1 MQREPIVAVAT
12 PYGEGAIGLVRLS
25 GKGVIDIAGRFFKT
39 KGDIKP
45 RFAHYGELIDSEGK
59 IIDEG
64 LLLYFKAPNSY
75 TGEDVVEISLHGNPM
90 ILRDAI
96 KLFLSAGCRLAEP
109 GEFTKR
115 AFLNGKI
122 DLTQAEA
129 VAELITSKSELA
141 RRNALRQLKGE
152 LSKEVNR
159 LRGSLL
165 ELCAYLEADIE
176 FSEEDIPTITKEQVI
191 ARVKEVLEA
200 INRLL
205 ETAKTGKFLREGI
218 KLAIVGRPNV
228 GKSSLFNALL
238 RRERAIVTDIE
249 GTTRDFL
256 EESVSLKGV
265 PVVLVDT
272 AGMRETQDPVERIG
286 VERSEEKVREA
297 DLILFVID
305 ASEPLRKEDK
315 EIYEKIKGKE
325 HLVVANKVDLGYKVS
340 VEIFEGDSII
350 KVSALKKSG
359 IQELEREILNRV
371 GINLDGEVGAY
382 ISLRHEV
389 NLKKSKEVLERF
401 LERYTA
407 QDISPEIAM
416 LDIREA
422 TLYLEEIVGVVA
434 TEDILGSIFS
444 RFCIGK

>member
-12 PYGEGAIGLVRLS
+12 PYGEGAIGLIRLS
-25 GKGVIDIAGRFFKT
+25 GKGVLQIARKFFKT
-39 KGDIKP
+39 KGEIKP
-45 RFAHYGELIDSEGK
+45 RFAHYGELIDAEGNVL
-59 IIDEG
+59 DEG
-64 LLLYFKAPNSY
+64 LLVYFKAPHSY
-75 TGEDVVEISLHGNPM
+75 TGEDLVEVSLHGNPM
-90 ILRDAI
+90 ILRDALR
-96 KLFLSAGCRLAEP
+96 LFLSAGCRLAEP

-141 RRNALRQLKGE
+141 RRNALKQLRGE
-152 LSKEVNR
+152 LSRKVNR
-159 LRGSLL
+159 LRESLL

-191 ARVKEVLEA
+191 SRVGEVLDS

-205 ETAKTGKFLREGI
+205 DTAKTGKFLREGI

-272 AGMRETQDPVERIG
+272 AGIRETQDPVERIG

-305 ASEPLRKEDK
+305 ASEPLRKEDQ
-315 EIYEKIKGKE
+315 EIYEKVREKE

-401 LERYTA
+401 LERYRR

-422 TLYLEEIVGVVA
+422 TLYLEEIVGTVA

>member
-12 PYGEGAIGLVRLS
+12 PYGEGAIGLIRLS
-25 GKGVIDIAGRFFKT
+25 GKGVLQIVRRFFKT
-39 KGDIKP
+39 KDDIKP
-45 RFAHYGELIDSEGK
+45 RFSHYGELIDAEGNVL
-59 IIDEG
+59 DEG
-64 LLLYFKAPNSY
+64 LLVYFKAPHSY
-75 TGEDVVEISLHGNPM
+75 TGEDLVEVSLHGNPM
-90 ILRDAI
+90 ILRDALR
-96 KLFLSAGCRLAEP
+96 LFLSAGCRLAEP

-141 RRNALRQLKGE
+141 RRNALKQLRGE
-152 LSKEVNR
+152 LSRKVNR
-159 LRGSLL
+159 LRESLL

-191 ARVKEVLEA
+191 SRVGEVLDS

-205 ETAKTGKFLREGI
+205 DTAKTGKFLREGI

-272 AGMRETQDPVERIG
+272 AGIRETQDPVERIG

-315 EIYEKIKGKE
+315 EIYEKVREKE

-401 LERYTA
+401 LERYRR

-422 TLYLEEIVGVVA
+422 TLYLEEIVGTVA

>member
-12 PYGEGAIGLVRLS
+12 PYGEGAIGLIRLS
-25 GKGVIDIAGRFFKT
+25 GKGVLQIARKFFKT
-39 KGDIKP
+39 KGEIKP
-45 RFAHYGELIDSEGK
+45 RFAHYGELIDAEGNVL
-59 IIDEG
+59 DEG
-64 LLLYFKAPNSY
+64 LLVYFKAPHSY
-75 TGEDVVEISLHGNPM
+75 TGEDLVEVSLHGNPM
-90 ILRDAI
+90 ILRDALR
-96 KLFLSAGCRLAEP
+96 LFLSAGCRLAEP

-141 RRNALRQLKGE
+141 RRNALKQLRGE
-152 LSKEVNR
+152 LSRKVNR
-159 LRGSLL
+159 LRESLL

-191 ARVKEVLEA
+191 SRVGEVLDS

-205 ETAKTGKFLREGI
+205 DTAKTGKFLREGI

-272 AGMRETQDPVERIG
+272 AGIRETQDPVERIG

-305 ASEPLRKEDK
+305 ASEPLRKEDQ
-315 EIYEKIKGKE
+315 EIYEKVREKE

-401 LERYTA
+401 LERYRG

-422 TLYLEEIVGVVA
+422 TLYLEEIVGTVA